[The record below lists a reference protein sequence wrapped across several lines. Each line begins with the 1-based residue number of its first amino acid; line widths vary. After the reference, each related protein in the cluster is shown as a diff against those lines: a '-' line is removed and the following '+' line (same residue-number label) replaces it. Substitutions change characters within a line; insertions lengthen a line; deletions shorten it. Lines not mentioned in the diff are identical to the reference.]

1 MNLIGLSFFKQKCFQ
16 ILQVLIGG
24 KCLINFEN
32 QVLRWGQFSSELLRC
47 LSQKK
52 NWNSNFFLFRHLVL
66 PTSTKNDRKYYIS
79 EGAIEALAIL

>member
-32 QVLRWGQFSSELLRC
+32 QVLRWGQFSSQLLRC

-52 NWNSNFFLFRHLVL
+52 LEFQFFLFRHLVL

>member
-1 MNLIGLSFFKQKCFQ
+1 MNLIGLSFLKHKYFQ
-16 ILQVLIGG
+16 ILQVLIGE

-32 QVLRWGQFSSELLRC
+32 YVLRWGQFSSQLLRC

-52 NWNSNFFLFRHLVL
+52 IGIPIFLFRHLVL